1 MDRTRLVGIVLIVIS
16 AAGFGSG
23 PFFAKPAYEHGV
35 DWMTLITW
43 RFIFAA
49 LLSWGWLL
57 IWPSQRSALRQMSR
71 RRVLTLLALGIFYM
85 GNTGT
90 YFAGLETVPAS
101 LSALIVYI
109 YPSIV
114 AVLSIRFAH
123 RLHGRRAWFALGL
136 ATAGVA
142 LAVGGIDASHPVP
155 LFGLLLMI
163 SSPIIYAVW
172 IILAARFSGERG
184 ATQKPTDEPTEEPTN
199 VPPYDSETT
208 PDSEMADSAPT
219 AAVMLT
225 ATAIGWVISAVATNR
240 PWLPGQIPSDIWW
253 ALFGVGLV
261 STALAMQTFY
271 AGARRI
277 GAAQASLVSTVE
289 PIYTITL
296 ATLLLHESLSAIQ
309 LVGGV
314 MVIIGVVIAQ
324 TGQTRRAQ

>member
-1 MDRTRLVGIVLIVIS
+1 MDRSRLVGIVLVVVS
-16 AAGFGSG
+16 ACGFGSG
-23 PFFAKPAYEHGV
+23 PLFAKPIYAHGL

-57 IWPSQRSALRQMSR
+57 IWPAQRRALRQLSR
-71 RRVLTLLALGIFYM
+71 RRVLTLIALGIFYM

-90 YFAGLETVPAS
+90 YFAALETVPAS

-142 LAVGGIDASHPVP
+142 LAVGAIDASKPVP
-155 LFGLLLMI
+155 IGGLVLMI

-172 IILAARFSGERG
+172 IILAARFSGERRRTE
-184 ATQKPTDEPTEEPTN
+184 ATTTDDPAPAD
-199 VPPYDSETT
+199 PPFDSEAT
-208 PDSEMADSAPT
+208 PAEMSEAAPT
-219 AAVMLT
+219 AAVMLS
-225 ATAIGWVISAVATNR
+225 ATAIGWIIAATATNE
-240 PWLPGQIPSDIWW
+240 PWLPAQIPTDIWW

-261 STALAMQTFY
+261 CTALAMQAFY

-289 PIYTITL
+289 PVYTITL
-296 ATLLLHESLSAIQ
+296 AALLLGDVLGPIQ
-309 LVGGV
+309 MVGGV
-314 MVIIGVVIAQ
+314 MVIAGVLIAQ
-324 TGQTRRAQ
+324 TGQMRRTT

>member
-1 MDRTRLVGIVLIVIS
+1 MDRTRLVGIVLVVVS
-16 AAGFGSG
+16 ACGFGSG
-23 PFFAKPAYEHGV
+23 PLFARPVYDHGV

-57 IWPSQRSALRQMSR
+57 IWPSQRRALRSLSR
-71 RRVLTLLALGIFYM
+71 GRVVTLLALGIFYM

-109 YPSIV
+109 YPSLV

-123 RLHGRRAWFALGL
+123 RLHGRRAWFALAL
-136 ATAGVA
+136 ATTGVA

-155 LFGLLLMI
+155 IHGLLLMI

-172 IILAARFSGERG
+172 IILAARFSGERRRT
-184 ATQKPTDEPTEEPTN
+184 AESPTPA
-199 VPPYDSETT
+199 PPYDSETT
-208 PDSEMADSAPT
+208 TSDSEMADSAPT

-225 ATAIGWVISAVATNR
+225 ATAIGWVIAAVATNR
-240 PWLPGQIPSDIWW
+240 PWLPGQIPGDIWW

-289 PIYTITL
+289 PIYTISL
-296 ATLLLHESLSAIQ
+296 AALLLHEGLTAVQ
-309 LVGGV
+309 LIGGV
-314 MVIIGVVIAQ
+314 MVIIGVMVAQ
-324 TGQTRRAQ
+324 TGKVRRTE

>member
-1 MDRTRLVGIVLIVIS
+1 MDRTRLAGIVLVVVS
-16 AAGFGSG
+16 ACGFGSG
-23 PFFAKPAYEHGV
+23 PLFARPVYDHGI

-57 IWPSQRSALRQMSR
+57 IWPSQRRALRSLSR
-71 RRVLTLLALGIFYM
+71 RRVVTLLALGVFYM

-109 YPSIV
+109 YPSVV

-155 LFGLLLMI
+155 LIGLVLMI

-172 IILAARFSGERG
+172 IILAARFSGERRTTG
-184 ATQKPTDEPTEEPTN
+184 ETPTN
-199 VPPYDSETT
+199 APPYDSETT
-208 PDSEMADSAPT
+208 SDSEMADAGPT

-225 ATAIGWVISAVATNR
+225 ATALGWVIAAVATNR
-240 PWLPGQIPSDIWW
+240 PWLPSQIPSDIWW

-261 STALAMQTFY
+261 CTALAMQTFY
-271 AGARRI
+271 AGARRL

-289 PIYTITL
+289 PVYTITM
-296 ATLLLHESLSAIQ
+296 AALLLGDVLGPIQ
-309 LVGGV
+309 VVGGV
-314 MVIIGVVIAQ
+314 MVIAGVLIAQ
-324 TGQTRRAQ
+324 TGQIGQMRRSS

>member
-1 MDRTRLVGIVLIVIS
+1 MDRSRLIGIALIVVS
-16 AAGFGSG
+16 ACGFGSG
-23 PFFAKPAYEHGV
+23 PLFAKPVYDQGI
-35 DWMTLITW
+35 DWVTFITW

-57 IWPSQRSALRQMSR
+57 LFPAQRRALRSLTR
-71 RRVLTLLALGIFYM
+71 RRVLTLVFLGIFYM

-90 YFAGLETVPAS
+90 YIAALETVPAP

-109 YPSIV
+109 YPALV

-123 RLHGRRAWFALGL
+123 RLHGRRAWFALAL

-142 LAVGGIDASHPVP
+142 LSIRGIDPSRPVP
-155 LFGLLLMI
+155 IEGLLLMI
-163 SSPIIYAVW
+163 ASPVIYSVW
-172 IILAARFSGERG
+172 IILAARFSGERRTSGPG
-184 ATQKPTDEPTEEPTN
+184 AQDEEQDEEQPGT
-199 VPPYDSETT
+199 PPYDSAAT
-208 PDSEMADSAPT
+208 PSEMSDPAPT

-225 ATAIGWVISAVATNR
+225 ATAIGWVITAVVTNR
-240 PWLPGQIPSDIWW
+240 PWLPAQVPTDVWW
-253 ALFGVGLV
+253 AFFGIGLV

-296 ATLLLHESLSAIQ
+296 AAILFGQGLTPVQ

-314 MVIIGVVIAQ
+314 MVIIGVFIAQ
-324 TGQTRRAQ
+324 TGQRRTS

>member
-1 MDRTRLVGIVLIVIS
+1 MDRTRLIGIALVVVS
-16 AAGFGSG
+16 ACGFGSG
-23 PFFAKPAYEHGV
+23 PLFARPIYDHGL

-57 IWPSQRSALRQMSR
+57 IWPAQRRAVRSLSR
-71 RRVLTLLALGIFYM
+71 RRVLTLMALGIFYM
-85 GNTGT
+85 ANTGT

-123 RLHGRRAWFALGL
+123 RLHGRRAWFALAL

-155 LFGLLLMI
+155 LQGLLLMI
-163 SSPIIYAVW
+163 SSPLIYAVW
-172 IILAARFSGERG
+172 IILAARFSGERRRTAG
-184 ATQKPTDEPTEEPTN
+184 DNEAQPAA
-199 VPPYDSETT
+199 PPYDSEATT
-208 PDSEMADSAPT
+208 SEMSQAAPT

-225 ATAIGWVISAVATNR
+225 ATAIGWVVAAVLTNR
-240 PWLPGQIPSDIWW
+240 PWLPAQIPSDIWW

-289 PIYTITL
+289 PIYTISL
-296 ATLLLHESLSAIQ
+296 AALLLHEGLTPIQ

-314 MVIIGVVIAQ
+314 MVIIGVLVAQ
-324 TGQTRRAQ
+324 TGQRKDPK

>member
-1 MDRTRLVGIVLIVIS
+1 MDRSRLIGIVLVVIS
-16 AAGFGSG
+16 ACGFGSG
-23 PFFAKPAYEHGV
+23 PLFAKPIYAHGL

-57 IWPSQRSALRQMSR
+57 IWPAQRRALRQLSR
-71 RRVLTLLALGIFYM
+71 RRVLTLVALGIFYM

-90 YFAGLETVPAS
+90 YFAALETVPAS

-142 LAVGGIDASHPVP
+142 LAVGGIDASKPVP
-155 LFGLLLMI
+155 LGGLILMI

-172 IILAARFSGERG
+172 IILAARFSGERRRTTTTDDDGPG
-184 ATQKPTDEPTEEPTN
+184 A
-199 VPPYDSETT
+199 PPYDSEAT
-208 PDSEMADSAPT
+208 PAEMSEAAPT

-225 ATAIGWVISAVATNR
+225 ATAIGWVIAATATNE
-240 PWLPGQIPSDIWW
+240 PWLPAQIPGDIWW
-253 ALFGVGLV
+253 ALFGVGLIC
-261 STALAMQTFY
+261 TALAMQTFY

-289 PIYTITL
+289 PVYTISL
-296 ATLLLHESLSAIQ
+296 AALLLGDFLGPIQ
-309 LVGGV
+309 MIGGV
-314 MVIIGVVIAQ
+314 MVIAGVLIAQ
-324 TGQTRRAQ
+324 TGQMRRIT

>member
-1 MDRTRLVGIVLIVIS
+1 MDRTRLAGILLVFIS

-23 PFFAKPAYEHGV
+23 PLFTAPAYDRGL
-35 DWMTLITW
+35 DWVTLITW

-57 IWPSQRSALRQMSR
+57 IWPAHRRALRSLSR
-71 RRVLTLLALGIFYM
+71 RRVLTLVALGIFYM

-90 YFAGLETVPAS
+90 YIAGLQTVPAP

-109 YPSIV
+109 YPALV

-123 RLHGRRAWFALGL
+123 RLHGRRAWFALAL

-142 LAVGGIDASHPVP
+142 LSIRGIDPNQPVP
-155 LFGLLLMI
+155 LEGLLLMI
-163 SSPIIYAVW
+163 SSPVIYAVW
-172 IILAARFSGERG
+172 IILAARFSGERRTKAQPG
-184 ATQKPTDEPTEEPTN
+184 EP
-199 VPPYDSETT
+199 VGMPPYDSEATT
-208 PDSEMADSAPT
+208 SEMSDPAPT

-225 ATAIGWVISAVATNR
+225 ATAIGWVITAVVTNR
-240 PWLPGQIPSDIWW
+240 PWLPAQIPGDIWW
-253 ALFGVGLV
+253 ALFGIGLV

-289 PIYTITL
+289 PIYTITM
-296 ATLLLHESLSAIQ
+296 AALLLHEGLTPVQ

-314 MVIIGVVIAQ
+314 MVIIGVIVAQ
-324 TGQTRRAQ
+324 TGQQRKPA

>member
-1 MDRTRLVGIVLIVIS
+1 MDRTRLAGIVLVVVS
-16 AAGFGSG
+16 ACGFGSG
-23 PFFAKPAYEHGV
+23 PLFAKPAYEHGV

-57 IWPSQRSALRQMSR
+57 IWPSQRRALRALSR
-71 RRVLTLLALGIFYM
+71 RRVATLLALGIFYM

-109 YPSIV
+109 YPSLV

-123 RLHGRRAWFALGL
+123 RLHGRRAWFALVL

-155 LFGLLLMI
+155 LMGLLLMI
-163 SSPIIYAVW
+163 SSPIIYSIW
-172 IILAARFSGERG
+172 IILAARFSGERR
-184 ATQKPTDEPTEEPTN
+184 ATDEPTN
-199 VPPYDSETT
+199 APPYDSQTT
-208 PDSEMADSAPT
+208 SDSEMADSAPT

-225 ATAIGWVISAVATNR
+225 ATAIGWVVAAVVTNR
-240 PWLPGQIPSDIWW
+240 PWLPAQIPSDIWW

-289 PIYTITL
+289 PIYTISL
-296 ATLLLHESLSAIQ
+296 AAILLHERLTPIQ
-309 LVGGV
+309 LVGGA
-314 MVIIGVVIAQ
+314 MVIIGVIVAQ
-324 TGQTRRAQ
+324 TGQVRRQHMEQSA

>member
-1 MDRTRLVGIVLIVIS
+1 MDRSRAIGIALVVVS
-16 AAGFGSG
+16 ACGFGSG
-23 PFFAKPAYEHGV
+23 PLFAKPVYEHGI
-35 DWMTLITW
+35 DWITLITW

-49 LLSWGWLL
+49 MLSWGWLL
-57 IWPSQRSALRQMSR
+57 IWPAQRRALRAMSR

-109 YPSIV
+109 YPSLV

-123 RLHGRRAWFALGL
+123 RLHGRRAWIALAL
-136 ATAGVA
+136 ATGGVA
-142 LAVGGIDASHPVP
+142 LAVGGIGASHPVP
-155 LFGLLLMI
+155 LQGLLLMI

-172 IILAARFSGERG
+172 IILAARFSGERRRIDDS
-184 ATQKPTDEPTEEPTN
+184 ATVT
-199 VPPYDSETT
+199 PPYDSGTT
-208 PDSEMADSAPT
+208 DSEMADSAPT

-225 ATAIGWVISAVATNR
+225 ATAIGWVIAAIVTNR
-240 PWLPGQIPSDIWW
+240 PWLPAQIPSDIWW

-289 PIYTITL
+289 PIYTISL
-296 ATLLLHESLSAIQ
+296 AALLLHESLTPVQ
-309 LVGGV
+309 LIGGI
-314 MVIIGVVIAQ
+314 MVIIGVIVAQ

>member
-1 MDRTRLVGIVLIVIS
+1 
-16 AAGFGSG
+16 
-23 PFFAKPAYEHGV
+23 
-35 DWMTLITW
+35 
-43 RFIFAA
+43 
-49 LLSWGWLL
+49 
-57 IWPSQRSALRQMSR
+57 MSR
-71 RRVLTLLALGIFYM
+71 RRVATLLALGIFYM

-123 RLHGRRAWFALGL
+123 RLQGRRAWAALAL

-142 LAVGGIDASHPVP
+142 LAVGGIDAGHPVP
-155 LFGLLLMI
+155 VGGLLLMI

-172 IILAARFSGERG
+172 IILAARFSGERRR
-184 ATQKPTDEPTEEPTN
+184 TDDDEPAA
-199 VPPYDSETT
+199 PPYDSEATGSDT
-208 PDSEMADSAPT
+208 GEPAPT

-225 ATAIGWVISAVATNR
+225 ATAIGWVAAAVLANR
-240 PWLPGQIPSDIWW
+240 PWLPAQIPGDIWW

-261 STALAMQTFY
+261 STALAMQSFY

-289 PIYTITL
+289 PVYTITL
-296 ATLLLHESLSAIQ
+296 AALLFSESLGPIQ
-309 LVGGV
+309 LIGGV
-314 MVIIGVVIAQ
+314 MVIAGVLIAQ
-324 TGQTRRAQ
+324 TGQLRRK

>member
-1 MDRTRLVGIVLIVIS
+1 MDRARLAGIGLVVIS
-16 AAGFGSG
+16 ACGFGSG
-23 PFFAKPAYEHGV
+23 PLFAKPIYAHGL

-49 LLSWGWLL
+49 ALSWGWLL
-57 IWPSQRSALRQMSR
+57 IWPAQRRALRALSR

-123 RLHGRRAWFALGL
+123 RLQGRRAWAALAL

-155 LFGLLLMI
+155 LQGLLLMI

-172 IILAARFSGERG
+172 IILAARFSGERRR
-184 ATQKPTDEPTEEPTN
+184 PDDDEEPTA
-199 VPPYDSETT
+199 PPYDSEATGSDT
-208 PDSEMADSAPT
+208 AEPAPT

-225 ATAIGWVISAVATNR
+225 ATAIGWVIAAVLTNR
-240 PWLPGQIPSDIWW
+240 PWLPAQIPTDIWW

-261 STALAMQTFY
+261 STALAMQSFY

-289 PIYTITL
+289 PVYTITL
-296 ATLLLHESLSAIQ
+296 AALLFGESLGPIQ

-314 MVIIGVVIAQ
+314 MVIAGVLIAQ
-324 TGQTRRAQ
+324 TAQVRRK

>member
-1 MDRTRLVGIVLIVIS
+1 MRLRLR
-16 AAGFGSG
+16 AL
-23 PFFAKPAYEHGV
+23 FAKPIYDHGV

-57 IWPSQRSALRQMSR
+57 DLARPQRRALRSLSR

-123 RLHGRRAWFALGL
+123 RLHGRRAWFALAL

-155 LFGLLLMI
+155 LQGLLLMI

-172 IILAARFSGERG
+172 IILAARFSGERRRTAG
-184 ATQKPTDEPTEEPTN
+184 REAQPAA
-199 VPPYDSETT
+199 PPYDSEAT
-208 PDSEMADSAPT
+208 PQRWPKLRQRPRSCSRPRPSAGWSQPSPPIGRGCP
-219 AAVMLT
+219 ARSP
-225 ATAIGWVISAVATNR
+225 AI
-240 PWLPGQIPSDIWW
+240 PGGRS
-253 ALFGVGLV
+253 FGVGLV

-289 PIYTITL
+289 PLYTISL
-296 ATLLLHESLSAIQ
+296 AALLLHEGLTPIQ
-309 LVGGV
+309 LIGGV
-314 MVIIGVVIAQ
+314 MVIIGVLVAQ
-324 TGQTRRAQ
+324 TGQRKDPE

>member
-1 MDRTRLVGIVLIVIS
+1 MDRSRLVGIVLIVVS
-16 AAGFGSG
+16 ACGFGSG
-23 PFFAKPAYEHGV
+23 PFFAKPIYAAGL
-35 DWMTLITW
+35 DWMTLTTW

-57 IWPSQRSALRQMSR
+57 IWPAQRHALRQLSR
-71 RRVLTLLALGIFYM
+71 RRVLSLLALGIFYM

-123 RLHGRRAWFALGL
+123 RLHGRRAWFALAL

-142 LAVGGIDASHPVP
+142 LAVGAIDAAKPVP
-155 LFGLLLMI
+155 IGGLILMI
-163 SSPIIYAVW
+163 SSPIIYAFW
-172 IILAARFSGERG
+172 IILAARFSGERRRTAK
-184 ATQKPTDEPTEEPTN
+184 ATTTDSDEAPGT
-199 VPPYDSETT
+199 PPYDSEAT
-208 PDSEMADSAPT
+208 PAEMSEAAPT
-219 AAVMLT
+219 AAVMLN
-225 ATAIGWVISAVATNR
+225 ATAIGWIIAATVTNE
-240 PWLPGQIPSDIWW
+240 PWLPAQIPTDIWW

-261 STALAMQTFY
+261 CTALAMQTFY

-289 PIYTITL
+289 PVYTITL
-296 ATLLLHESLSAIQ
+296 AALLLGDVLGPIQ

-314 MVIIGVVIAQ
+314 MVIAGVLIAQ
-324 TGQTRRAQ
+324 TGQMRRTT